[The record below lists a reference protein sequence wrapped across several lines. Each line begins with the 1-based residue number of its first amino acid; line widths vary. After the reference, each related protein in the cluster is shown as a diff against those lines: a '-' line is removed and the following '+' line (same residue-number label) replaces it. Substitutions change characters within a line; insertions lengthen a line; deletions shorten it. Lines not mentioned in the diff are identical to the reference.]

1 MDLFESRTHSFI
13 IKIWLEDEEQKK
25 WRGHVTH
32 VPDGERRHF
41 ESLHDI
47 LTFISLYLQLPEAST
62 QEKKTL
68 WQWFK
73 RCQRRAKK
81 GD

>member
-32 VPDGERRHF
+32 VPDGERQYF
-41 ESLHDI
+41 ESLNDI
-47 LTFISLYLQLPEAST
+47 LTFIRAYLQMPEIHSE
-62 QEKKTL
+62 EKKTR
-68 WQWFK
+68 WWWFK
-73 RCQRRAKK
+73 RRQRGAKK
-81 GD
+81 